1 MTLARGA
8 AMALLGLSTLFA
20 AGCHSSARTASRANA
35 RAKVYAAVLSEVR
48 RDTTAIWVVVD
59 TLLPARDVDAEQHD
73 KVMTAL
79 PITRGMLDAF
89 LAMQRRPAD
98 RFGAAMLPGEG
109 WTRVSTSQLDSL
121 RAIARSDAVA
131 APRTDRGD
139 GFWRQWYLAYP
150 GSGGY
155 VILSP
160 ASISTSEGVA
170 VVQVRIACGPVCG
183 ETELRVLRRDDDGV
197 WRTTGRVRLSE
208 S

>member
-1 MTLARGA
+1 
-8 AMALLGLSTLFA
+8 MALLGMSTLFA
-20 AGCHSSARTASRANA
+20 AGCHSSARTASRASA
-35 RAKVYAAVLSEVR
+35 REKVYAAVLRDVR
-48 RDTTAIWVVVD
+48 RDTAATWVVVD
-59 TLLPARDVDAEQHD
+59 TLLPTHDVDAEQHE

-89 LAMQRRPAD
+89 LAAQRRPAD
-98 RFGAAMLPGEG
+98 RFGAGMLPGVG
-109 WTRVSTSQLDSL
+109 WTRVSSSRLDSL
-121 RAIARSDAVA
+121 RAIARTDAAA
-131 APRTDRGD
+131 APRPDRGD

-160 ASISTSEGVA
+160 ASISTSDGVA

-183 ETELRVLRRDDDGV
+183 ETELRVLRRDNEGV